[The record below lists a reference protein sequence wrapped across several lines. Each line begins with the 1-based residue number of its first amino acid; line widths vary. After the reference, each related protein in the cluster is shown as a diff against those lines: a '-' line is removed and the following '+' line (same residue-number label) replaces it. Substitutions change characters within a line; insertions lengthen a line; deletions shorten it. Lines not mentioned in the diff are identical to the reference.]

1 MSSRGFA
8 DARSRQ
14 APPPDI
20 KLQSTAEK
28 RVREAR
34 AIGGTSVP
42 PACSRASPGRV
53 PCAVESFSGVLFQ
66 PTPRGP
72 ARGAGV
78 RCGYGGHPSSP
89 ATFVSI
95 HANLA
100 SPGRKE
106 LPGFRKDDRGSAC
119 EPVQGPNAYNV
130 VLRVF
135 VMEVLDRSRPL
146 PHISCGY
153 PDTPPPDIDLQHA
166 SR

>member
-1 MSSRGFA
+1 MPTRGQGKLPRQTSSSSPRQRNASARRGRSGVPLSRLRVPVLPLAGFRAPSSRSPAFSSNRHPA
-8 DARSRQ
+8 
-14 APPPDI
+14 AP
-20 KLQSTAEK
+20 
-28 RVREAR
+28 RGAR
-34 AIGGTSVP
+34 AYV
-42 PACSRASPGRV
+42 AAM
-53 PCAVESFSGVLFQ
+53 
-66 PTPRGP
+66 
-72 ARGAGV
+72 
-78 RCGYGGHPSSP
+78 GGHPSSP